1 MRNPTLDELAI
12 KYGTDK
18 SSLHHNY
25 TPLYEK
31 YFGELRY
38 KSINFLEL
46 GWGGYEDPNA
56 GGESARMWR
65 EYFSKA
71 SITVLD
77 IHEKN
82 NNIKGVNFL
91 QGNQESTLIAKALL
105 EEHGKFDIII
115 DDASHI
121 SSLTIQSFHN
131 FFNTLAIGGMY
142 VIEDLHSSY
151 DPAYYGIE
159 EADDD
164 PNTFIQTTMNFLK
177 SLTDEVNKDFLIEEY
192 RIGFDIEYI
201 HFYKDICFIKKK

>member
-1 MRNPTLDELAI
+1 MTLDELAI

-31 YFGELRY
+31 YFGELRN

-82 NNIKGVNFL
+82 NDIKGVNFL
-91 QGNQESTLIAKALL
+91 QGNQESTFVAKALL

-151 DPAYYGIE
+151 DPDYYGDD
-159 EADDD
+159 EASKD
-164 PNTFIQTTMNFLK
+164 PEDKRVFTAMMFLK
-177 SLTDEVNKDFLIEEY
+177 QLCDEVNSEFRAGEHSY
-192 RIGFDIEYI
+192 GYDIEYI